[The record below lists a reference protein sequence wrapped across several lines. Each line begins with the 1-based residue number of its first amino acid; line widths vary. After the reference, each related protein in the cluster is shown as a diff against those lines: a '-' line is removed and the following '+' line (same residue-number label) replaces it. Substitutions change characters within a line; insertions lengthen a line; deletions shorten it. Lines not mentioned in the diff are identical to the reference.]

1 MKKSKINE
9 NVFLRVY
16 LSIVQII
23 AKLLDPTFLYGE
35 LGRGSGKTTHI
46 LAPRI
51 DRVQNDMPGAL
62 LVLAA
67 ATYKSVLDNI
77 VPGILEYFLEN
88 YERGVYFEFGKRPS
102 DHFGIPTSQNPNWN
116 RSEIDKITDFKHT
129 ITFVNGTVIKFV
141 SCDRP
146 ESMLGLNAAHLFI
159 DEMIRIPEE
168 KFLERIMPALRADR
182 SKFGHSHYYMGITGF
197 SSTPNFETDEDWW
210 TKNEKDMSQLLMD
223 KILEVAYE
231 VDMRMGKLL
240 VAESKGDVDEIKKL
254 QKFVDRWS
262 KRLNLRSDDPD
273 QCGIRVD
280 QTAYLRASSFSNIK
294 ILGID
299 YIKNQIKTIKDPDK
313 LNTSILAVRKYKVKD
328 MFFGRF
334 GKQHLFDDSYD
345 YTYIDRIA
353 VGEERQPSS
362 RDLKHCNP
370 NMPLIAGYDPG
381 PFQSIIFGQEE
392 KQQKI
397 FRIIKDMWVYHPEQ
411 HEDLAEKIDTFFKNH
426 KNKVIYLYY
435 DRAGNQQNPAYRKD
449 YPLLGTLRDSD
460 ANLLAAAL
468 SARNWT
474 VHMMSKG
481 QATIFYSQHY
491 RLLNKLFGESEGKQY
506 RILID
511 RNECEALVSSINHS
525 PLKKSSGEIELDKSS
540 EKLDFEDQAYY
551 STQLAS
557 ALMYMLWGKFNYLA
571 PDSDRT
577 EITPHG
583 AGTYIG

>member
-1 MKKSKINE
+1 MKKSKVNE
-9 NVFLRVY
+9 NVFIRVY

-23 AKLLDPTFLYGE
+23 ALLLDPTFLFGE

-51 DRVQNDMPGAL
+51 DRIQNDMPGAL

-67 ATYKSVLDNI
+67 ATYKSILDNI

-88 YERGVYFEFGKRPS
+88 YERGVYFEYGKRPPA
-102 DHFGIPTSQNPNWN
+102 HFGDSELNEKWS
-116 RSEIDKITDFKHT
+116 RDEIDKISDFRHT

-210 TKNEKDMSQLLMD
+210 IKNEKDMDQDVMDRILEIAYVVDLRRENLLIAKAEADTD
-223 KILEVAYE
+223 KIN
-231 VDMRMGKLL
+231 
-240 VAESKGDVDEIKKL
+240 KL
-254 QKFVDRWS
+254 QRFVDRWS
-262 KRLNLRSDDPD
+262 ERLNKRSDDPD
-273 QCGIRVD
+273 QRGLRVD

-313 LNTSILAVRKYKVKD
+313 LNTSILAVRKYRVKD
-328 MFFGRF
+328 MFFGKF
-334 GKQHLFDDSYD
+334 SKQHLFDDSYD
-345 YTYIDRIA
+345 YKYIDRWAI
-353 VGEERQPSS
+353 GEERIDSS
-362 RDLKHCNP
+362 RNLKHCNA
-370 NMPLIAGYDPG
+370 NLPLIAGYDPG
-381 PFQSIIFGQEE
+381 PFQSIVFGQED
-392 KQQKI
+392 KRKNI

-411 HEDLAEKIDTFFKNH
+411 HAELAEKIDTFFKH
-426 KNKVIYLYY
+426 HQQKVIYLYY
-435 DRAGNQQNPAYRKD
+435 DRAGNQQGPAYRKY
-449 YPLLGTLRDSD
+449 YPLLGTMIDSD
-460 ANLLAAAL
+460 ANLLAIEL
-468 SARNWT
+468 TKRGWT

-481 QATIFYSQHY
+481 QPTIYYSQHY
-491 RLLNKLFGESEGKQY
+491 RLLNTLFGKPEGKQPT
-506 RILID
+506 ILID

-525 PLKKSSGEIELDKSS
+525 PLKKGSKEVELDKSS
-540 EKLDFEDQAYY
+540 ERELEFEDQAMY
-551 STQLAS
+551 STQLSS
-557 ALMYMLWGKFNYLA
+557 ALMYLLWGKFKQFA
-571 PDSDRT
+571 PDSDQ
-577 EITPHG
+577 IDVMPQG
-583 AGTYIG
+583 AGTYTG